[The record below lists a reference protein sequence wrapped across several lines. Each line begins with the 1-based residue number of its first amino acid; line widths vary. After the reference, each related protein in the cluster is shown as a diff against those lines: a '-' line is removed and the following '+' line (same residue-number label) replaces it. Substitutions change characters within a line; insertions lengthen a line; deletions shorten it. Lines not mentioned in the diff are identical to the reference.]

1 MEHPINRLLLLLTPL
16 RRQDDNEDEILSN
29 TKKCTCVNQLHFG
42 TDFSKNV
49 LVPVASPYLPFPF
62 KIAWS
67 RASQKDVLS
76 YPRPA
81 AESGLFFILGQFICT
96 NVWANILYKGKET

>member
-1 MEHPINRLLLLLTPL
+1 MLETFNSS
-16 RRQDDNEDEILSN
+16 RRQDDKEDEILSN
-29 TKKCTCVNQLHFG
+29 TKKCACVNQLHFG

-49 LVPVASPYLPFPF
+49 LVLVASPYLPFPF

-76 YPRPA
+76 DPRPA
-81 AESGLFFILGQFICT
+81 AESGLFFHSWAVHLHKCLGKYSLQ
-96 NVWANILYKGKET
+96 G